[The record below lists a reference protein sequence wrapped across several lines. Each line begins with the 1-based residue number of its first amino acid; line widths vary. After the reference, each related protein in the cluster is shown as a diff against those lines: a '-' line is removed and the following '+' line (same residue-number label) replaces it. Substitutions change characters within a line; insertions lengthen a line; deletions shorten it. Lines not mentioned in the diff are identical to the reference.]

1 MIKYFRK
8 SCVNITNVF
17 SSRIGQIKEKGGFQ
31 MEKIVLGSTGIHAT
45 RSGFGAL
52 PVQRLSKEE
61 AARLLRRAYDSGI
74 NFFDTANAYTD
85 SEEKIGMA
93 LADVRRNLFIAT
105 KTGSSTP
112 DEFWKHLELSLTR
125 MKTDYIDIYQFHN
138 PAKMPSDEMMSCMIK
153 AKAQGMIRH
162 IGVTAHRLDTALT
175 EIESGAFE
183 TMQFPLSALSSE
195 DDLNLVR
202 LCKEKNMGVIGMKGL
217 AGGLLTSAAP
227 SMAFLRR
234 FDNLVPI
241 WGIQRDSELDEVLEL
256 EKNPP
261 VLDEAMMARI
271 EKDRKDLAGDFCRG
285 CGYCLPCPAGIPIN
299 NAARMPQLL
308 RRSPYAPYLTD
319 EWAEQMERIENCIG
333 CRACARR
340 CPYQLDTPALLKAS
354 LADYRQFRAEHLGK

>member
-1 MIKYFRK
+1 
-8 SCVNITNVF
+8 
-17 SSRIGQIKEKGGFQ
+17 
-31 MEKIVLGSTGIHAT
+31 METIILGSTGIAAT

-52 PVQRLSKEE
+52 PIQRLSKEE
-61 AARLLRRAYDSGI
+61 AARLLVLAYEGGI

-85 SEEKIGMA
+85 SEEKIGLA
-93 LADVRRNLFIAT
+93 LSSVRKNIFLAT

-112 DEFWKHLELSLTR
+112 DQFWKHLELSLTR

-138 PAKMPSDEMMSCMIK
+138 PASMPSDEMLSCMVK

-162 IGVTAHRLDTALT
+162 IGVTAHRLDTALA

-195 DDLNLVR
+195 KDLDLVR

-227 SMAFLRR
+227 SMAYLRR

-241 WGIQRDSELDEVLEL
+241 WGIQRESELQEVLEL

-261 VLDEAMMARI
+261 ALDEAMMARI
-271 EKDRKDLAGDFCRG
+271 EKDRRELAGDFCRG
-285 CGYCLPCPAGIPIN
+285 CGYCMPCPAGIEIN
-299 NAARMPQLL
+299 NCARMSLML
-308 RRSPYAPYLTD
+308 RRAPQAGWLSPAWQ
-319 EWAEQMERIENCIG
+319 EKMKKIEG
-333 CRACARR
+333 CLHCGQCMKK
-340 CPYQLDTPALLKAS
+340 CPYGLNTPELLARNYE
-354 LADYRQFRAEHLGK
+354 DYKTFL

>member
-1 MIKYFRK
+1 
-8 SCVNITNVF
+8 
-17 SSRIGQIKEKGGFQ
+17 
-31 MEKIVLGSTGIHAT
+31 METIILGSTGIAAT

-52 PVQRLSKEE
+52 PIQRLSKEE
-61 AARLLRRAYDSGI
+61 AARLLVLAYEGGI

-85 SEEKIGMA
+85 SEEKIGLA
-93 LADVRRNLFIAT
+93 LSSVRKNIFLAT

-112 DEFWKHLELSLTR
+112 DQFWKHLELSLTR

-138 PAKMPSDEMMSCMIK
+138 PASMPSDEMLSCMVK

-162 IGVTAHRLDTALT
+162 IGVTAHRLDTALA

-195 DDLNLVR
+195 KDLDLVR

-227 SMAFLRR
+227 SMAYLRR

-241 WGIQRDSELDEVLEL
+241 WGIQRESELQEVLEL

-261 VLDEAMMARI
+261 ALDEAMMARI
-271 EKDRKDLAGDFCRG
+271 EKDRKELAGDFCRG
-285 CGYCLPCPAGIPIN
+285 CGYCLPCPAGIQIN
-299 NAARMPQLL
+299 Q
-308 RRSPYAPYLTD
+308 
-319 EWAEQMERIENCIG
+319 
-333 CRACARR
+333 CARISLMIRRAPSESWLAPAMQAEMEKIEHCLGCGQCKSR
-340 CPYQLDTPALLKAS
+340 CPYELDTPNLLKRN
-354 LADYRQFRAEHLGK
+354 LADYRRILAGEVSTDSYLRPAQK

>member
-1 MIKYFRK
+1 
-8 SCVNITNVF
+8 
-17 SSRIGQIKEKGGFQ
+17 
-31 MEKIVLGSTGIHAT
+31 METIILGSTGIAAT

-52 PVQRLSKEE
+52 PIQRLSKEE
-61 AARLLRRAYDSGI
+61 AARLLVLAYEGGI

-85 SEEKIGMA
+85 SEEKIGLA
-93 LADVRRNLFIAT
+93 LSSVRKNIFLAT

-112 DEFWKHLELSLTR
+112 DQFWKHLELSLTR

-138 PAKMPSDEMMSCMIK
+138 PASMPSDEMLSCMVK

-162 IGVTAHRLDTALT
+162 IGVTAHRLDTALA

-195 DDLNLVR
+195 KDLDLVR

-227 SMAFLRR
+227 SMAYLRR

-241 WGIQRDSELDEVLEL
+241 WGIQRESELQEVLEL

-261 VLDEAMMARI
+261 ALDEAMMARI
-271 EKDRKDLAGDFCRG
+271 EKDRKELAGDFCRG
-285 CGYCLPCPAGIPIN
+285 CGYCLPCPQGIPIN

-308 RRSPYAPYLTD
+308 RRSPYAGYLTD
-319 EWAEQMERIENCIG
+319 EWAEQMERINNCIN
-333 CRACARR
+333 CRACAKR
-340 CPYQLDTPALLKAS
+340 CPYELDTPKLLRAA
-354 LADYRQFRAEHLGK
+354 LADYRQFRAEHLQK

>member
-1 MIKYFRK
+1 
-8 SCVNITNVF
+8 
-17 SSRIGQIKEKGGFQ
+17 
-31 MEKIVLGSTGIHAT
+31 MEKIVLGSTGIAAT

-52 PVQRLSKEE
+52 PIQRLSKED
-61 AARLLRRAYDSGI
+61 AAALLYRAYEGGI

-85 SEEKIGMA
+85 SEEKIG
-93 LADVRRNLFIAT
+93 LGLSKVRGEIFIAT
-105 KTGSSTP
+105 KTGSGTP
-112 DEFWKHLELSLTR
+112 DQFWKHLELSLER

-138 PAKMPSDEMMSCMIK
+138 PSAMPSDEMLSCMIK

-162 IGVTAHRLDTALT
+162 IGVTAHRLDVARQ
-175 EIESGAFE
+175 EVESGAFE
-183 TMQFPLSALSSE
+183 TLQFPLSALSSQE
-195 DDLNLVR
+195 DLDLVQ

-227 SMAFLRR
+227 TMAYLRR

-241 WGIQRDSELDEVLEL
+241 WGFQRDCELTEVLEL

-261 VLDEAMMARI
+261 ALDETMQARI
-271 EKDRKDLAGDFCRG
+271 EKDRRELAGDFCRG

-299 NAARMPQLL
+299 NAARMPQLI
-308 RRSPYAPYLTD
+308 RRSPSASWMT
-319 EWAEQMERIENCIG
+319 EEFAAEMEKIENCIG

-354 LADYRQFRAEHLGK
+354 LADYRAFRKEFLANQP

>member
-1 MIKYFRK
+1 
-8 SCVNITNVF
+8 
-17 SSRIGQIKEKGGFQ
+17 
-31 MEKIVLGSTGIHAT
+31 MEKIILGSTGIAAT

-52 PVQRLSKEE
+52 PIQRLSKVD
-61 AARLLRRAYDSGI
+61 AAALLYRAYEGGI

-85 SEEKIGMA
+85 SEEKIGIG
-93 LADVRRNLFIAT
+93 LSKVRGEIFIAT

-112 DEFWKHLELSLTR
+112 DGFWRHLELSLER

-138 PAKMPSDEMMSCMIK
+138 PAAMPSDEMLSCMVK

-162 IGVTAHRLDTALT
+162 IGVTAHRLDVARQ
-175 EIESGAFE
+175 EVESGAFE
-183 TMQFPLSALSSE
+183 TLQFPLSALSSE
-195 DDLNLVR
+195 EDLELVR

-227 SMAFLRR
+227 TMAYLRR

-241 WGIQRDSELDEVLEL
+241 WGFQRDSELDEVLEL

-261 VLDEAMMARI
+261 ALDEAMQARI
-271 EKDRKDLAGDFCRG
+271 EKDRRELAGDFCRG

-299 NAARMPQLL
+299 NAARMPQLI
-308 RRSPYAPYLTD
+308 RRSPSASWMTEEYA
-319 EWAEQMERIENCIG
+319 AEMEKIENCIG
-333 CRACARR
+333 CRACAKR

-354 LADYRQFRAEHLGK
+354 LADYRAFRKDFLAHQK

>member
-1 MIKYFRK
+1 
-8 SCVNITNVF
+8 
-17 SSRIGQIKEKGGFQ
+17 
-31 MEKIVLGSTGIHAT
+31 METIILGSTGIAAT

-52 PVQRLSKEE
+52 PIQRLSKEE
-61 AARLLRRAYDSGI
+61 AARLLVLAYEGGI

-85 SEEKIGMA
+85 SEEKIGLA
-93 LADVRRNLFIAT
+93 LSSVRKNIFLAT

-112 DEFWKHLELSLTR
+112 DQFWKHLELSLTR

-138 PAKMPSDEMMSCMIK
+138 PASMPSDEMLSCMVK

-162 IGVTAHRLDTALT
+162 IGVTAHRLDTALA

-195 DDLNLVR
+195 KDLDLVR

-227 SMAFLRR
+227 SMAYLRR

-241 WGIQRDSELDEVLEL
+241 WGIQRESELQEVLEL

-261 VLDEAMMARI
+261 ALDEAMMARI
-271 EKDRKDLAGDFCRG
+271 EKDRKELAGDFCRG
-285 CGYCLPCPAGIPIN
+285 CGYCLPCPAGIDIPT
-299 NAARMPQLL
+299 AARMSLLL
-308 RRSPYAPYLTD
+308 RRSPTANLLTP
-319 EWAEQMERIENCIG
+319 ESQEKMKRVENCIH
-333 CRACARR
+333 CNHCANH
-340 CPYQLDTPALLKAS
+340 CPYGLDTPSLLAENYE
-354 LADYRQFRAEHLGK
+354 DYKTFLS

>member
-1 MIKYFRK
+1 
-8 SCVNITNVF
+8 
-17 SSRIGQIKEKGGFQ
+17 
-31 MEKIVLGSTGIHAT
+31 
-45 RSGFGAL
+45 
-52 PVQRLSKEE
+52 
-61 AARLLRRAYDSGI
+61 
-74 NFFDTANAYTD
+74 
-85 SEEKIGMA
+85 
-93 LADVRRNLFIAT
+93 
-105 KTGSSTP
+105 
-112 DEFWKHLELSLTR
+112 
-125 MKTDYIDIYQFHN
+125 
-138 PAKMPSDEMMSCMIK
+138 
-153 AKAQGMIRH
+153 
-162 IGVTAHRLDTALT
+162 
-175 EIESGAFE
+175 
-183 TMQFPLSALSSE
+183 MQFPLSALSSE

>member
-1 MIKYFRK
+1 
-8 SCVNITNVF
+8 
-17 SSRIGQIKEKGGFQ
+17 
-31 MEKIVLGSTGIHAT
+31 METIILGSTGIAAT

-52 PVQRLSKEE
+52 PIQRLSKEE
-61 AARLLRRAYDSGI
+61 AARLLVLAYEGGI

-85 SEEKIGMA
+85 SEEKIGLA
-93 LADVRRNLFIAT
+93 LSSVRKNIFLAT

-112 DEFWKHLELSLTR
+112 DQFWKHLELSLTR

-138 PAKMPSDEMMSCMIK
+138 PASMPSVEMLSCMVK

-162 IGVTAHRLDTALT
+162 IGVTAHRLDTALA

-195 DDLNLVR
+195 KDLDLVR

-227 SMAFLRR
+227 SMAYLRR

-241 WGIQRDSELDEVLEL
+241 WGIQRESELQEVLEL

-261 VLDEAMMARI
+261 ALDEAMMARI
-271 EKDRKDLAGDFCRG
+271 EKDRRELAGDFCRG

-308 RRSPYAPYLTD
+308 RRSPYAGYLTD
-319 EWAEQMERIENCIG
+319 EWAEQMERINNCIN
-333 CRACARR
+333 CRACAKR
-340 CPYQLDTPALLKAS
+340 CPYELDTPKLLRAA
-354 LADYRQFRAEHLGK
+354 LADYRQFRAEHLQK